1 MPEKRPGAQATAD
14 AIPTPVSIGN
24 THVLQICPQDN
35 LASWSGLQT
44 LDALVSKTT
53 ETSSCIISISY

>member
-35 LASWSGLQT
+35 LASWPGLQT
-44 LDALVSKTT
+44 LDATG
-53 ETSSCIISISY
+53 EQDYRNQFMYN